1 MGCEAATRCAVARIW
16 SNWTAIRLLSVRFA
30 ACTERSL
37 EQIKSGLWP
46 THLFRQITGA
56 LTAYSYDG
64 TKSSA
69 ISMILRFFGEFNGR
83 GNGMEEL
90 TAFAEIPVFR
100 ECTKMMPPDAKN
112 TRRHL

>member
-1 MGCEAATRCAVARIW
+1 V
-16 SNWTAIRLLSVRFA
+16 LPVHFA

-56 LTAYSYDG
+56 ITAYSYDG

-69 ISMILRFFGEFNGR
+69 NLMIQRFLGEFNGVRFAKAQAAVADKVDVALGR
-83 GNGMEEL
+83 GG
-90 TAFAEIPVFR
+90 
-100 ECTKMMPPDAKN
+100 
-112 TRRHL
+112 